1 MRTTNSNNKLSYD
14 EFKELCRSEIAARLG
29 SGHQV
34 TLVQIYKN
42 NSVCLDGIVIRQSG
56 APLGPNL
63 YLNDEYEAYLDGK
76 ETETIIKELI
86 LSYHTFLK
94 TAVLPKEGL
103 SFEFGQIRER
113 IIYCLA
119 ARESN
124 RHILE
129 QSPHIPYLD
138 FAILFQCL
146 ITADDTGIGTVRIT
160 NEHMAYWNTS
170 LPELYACAAWNPARL
185 LPPRLFPMSDLL
197 VYAAS
202 SPMYVLTN
210 TFGLQGASCILYDGI
225 LKEFAQK
232 IGSGFF
238 LLPSSIHE
246 FLLLPSS
253 GICSGPDS
261 DRKLQEEK
269 DALSAIVREINSTR
283 LKPED
288 VLTNHA
294 YYYDPDT
301 DTIR

>member
-170 LPELYACAAWNPARL
+170 LPALYACAAGNTARL

-202 SPMYVLTN
+202 SPMY
-210 TFGLQGASCILYDGI
+210 
-225 LKEFAQK
+225 
-232 IGSGFF
+232 
-238 LLPSSIHE
+238 
-246 FLLLPSS
+246 
-253 GICSGPDS
+253 
-261 DRKLQEEK
+261 
-269 DALSAIVREINSTR
+269 
-283 LKPED
+283 
-288 VLTNHA
+288 
-294 YYYDPDT
+294 
-301 DTIR
+301 

>member
-1 MRTTNSNNKLSYD
+1 MNSNNKLSYN

-76 ETETIIKELI
+76 EAETIIKELI
-86 LSYHTFLK
+86 LSYYTFLK
-94 TAVLPKEGL
+94 TAELPKEGL
-103 SFEFGQIRER
+103 SFEFGQIREK

-129 QSPHIPYLD
+129 QCPHIPYLD

-170 LPELYACAAWNPARL
+170 LPELYACAAGNTARL

-225 LKEFAQK
+225 LKEFAK
-232 IGSGFF
+232 KTGSGFF

-253 GICSGPDS
+253 GTCFGPDS